1 MIREFCEAV
10 VIIRR
15 KSGTQP
21 SNDMCYAFAATV
33 GRGRAQHGTKN
44 LKLVQMIESAPRILF
59 FTSHIIHPRMYVS
72 EREPVI
78 HALIAIKSPSK
89 PMIRHYCSAVLH

>member
-1 MIREFCEAV
+1 VIREFCEAV

-78 HALIAIKSPSK
+78 HALTATKSSLK
-89 PMIRHYCSAVLH
+89 PMIRHYCYAVLH